1 MKCET
6 CDSEFD
12 EAQVKVWVGKTVC
25 QSCFA
30 ILNRGRQ
37 ADQPSTVGADPPQP
51 TASHEQ
57 PFVTPNEDRHLPSR
71 RLQSQAG
78 VPDWRYTAGPIA
90 LTIGGLAFVAS
101 AVVGGQGDF
110 AAGILSGLLNPLFFV
125 SVPLGLY
132 WLRQARFTAEAVR
145 GPHKGSPRTIPR
157 PRFHSLPESDL
168 PRAAGYETELGR
180 RLRYEAHRR
189 RTEQRKR
196 IIFIVAVIAALIWFV
211 IVMES

>member
-12 EAQVKVWVGKTVC
+12 ESQVKIWVGKTVC

-30 ILNRGRQ
+30 ILNRGHQ
-37 ADQPSTVGADPPQP
+37 ADRPSTVEADPPQP

-57 PFVTPNEDRHLPSR
+57 PHGTPDEERHLPFR
-71 RLQSQAG
+71 RLPSQAG
-78 VPDWRYTAGPIA
+78 VPDWRNTAGPIA
-90 LTIGGLAFVAS
+90 LVIGGLGFVAS

-132 WLRQARFTAEAVR
+132 WLRQARIAAEVD
-145 GPHKGSPRTIPR
+145 GDK
-157 PRFHSLPESDL
+157 
-168 PRAAGYETELGR
+168 
-180 RLRYEAHRR
+180 RLRHEDHRR
-189 RTEQRKR
+189 RTKSQSTFLKLNRQSSNGWAD
-196 IIFIVAVIAALIWFV
+196 FIFV
-211 IVMES
+211 IVVGGAIIFLLLGVSNQIWPTIRPEF